1 MELRTIEAET
11 ANKMTPTEIMDA
23 IWEASNNSIIEI
35 NAADPNPQAG
45 DNDGVYLEVVKLDD
59 EESVVRDRWPNQ
71 DGDRHIVSTD
81 DIYSIY
87 RALVDQVGEVA

>member
-11 ANKMTPTEIMDA
+11 ANKMAPTEIMDA
-23 IWEASNNSIIEI
+23 IWEASNNSIVEI

-45 DNDGVYLEVVKLDD
+45 DNDGVYLEIIKLDD
-59 EESVVRDRWPNQ
+59 DESVVRDRWPNQ
-71 DGDRHIVSTD
+71 DNHRVLVRTK

-87 RALVDQVGEVA
+87 RALVDQVEEVA

>member
-1 MELRTIEAET
+1 MIRIEAEN
-11 ANKMTPTEIMDA
+11 ALKMTEQEMLDVVF
-23 IWEASNNSIIEI
+23 EASENSVIEL
-35 NAADPNPQAG
+35 NVADPNPQAG

-87 RALVDQVGEVA
+87 RALVDQVEEVAP